1 MWTEFLISNLKLHI
15 DVSITKRN
23 YLWQITLLT
32 VLIGGIGGWAYYS
45 VFPHHYFGGYPLIP
59 IFFLTFGVFMINMVE
74 SCRHRMPGRM
84 LQIYLLMRVMRMLAS
99 IIVMLVYCVAVREEA
114 KEFLLTFIV
123 NYLIYLIY
131 DSWFF
136 FTFEANRKLKR
147 KREKKMKRLR
157 NILTGALLVLGA
169 LSPAVVQA
177 DSIPV
182 TQDGLVAELDSMAQ
196 RDDVT
201 PAEQEKNTVDVKE
214 IVFGHIGDSYEWH
227 ITAFGETQ
235 VIIPL
240 PVILYSSTT
249 GWHAFLSSRLEENGG
264 SYEGFSIAPEG
275 SKYEGKLV
283 EYDDAG
289 NEVRPWD
296 ISITKVTLALLINSV
311 LLLVIIL
318 SVAQWYRKHPQGSA
332 APGGFIGF
340 MEMFIM
346 MVNDDIIKSCV
357 GPKYRKFAPYLL
369 TAFFFIFINNLMGL
383 IPIFPGGANVTG
395 NIAITM
401 VLAVCTFLAVNIFG
415 TKAYWKDIFWPDVP
429 WWLKVPVPM
438 MPFIEFFGIF
448 TKPFAL
454 MIRLFA
460 NMLAG
465 HMAMLVLT
473 CLIFISASMG
483 PALNGT
489 LTVASVLFNIF
500 MNALEL
506 LVAFIQAYVFTMLSA
521 VFIGLAQEEHKEKAE
536 EKVMK

>member
-1 MWTEFLISNLKLHI
+1 
-15 DVSITKRN
+15 
-23 YLWQITLLT
+23 
-32 VLIGGIGGWAYYS
+32 
-45 VFPHHYFGGYPLIP
+45 
-59 IFFLTFGVFMINMVE
+59 
-74 SCRHRMPGRM
+74 MP
-84 LQIYLLMRVMRMLAS
+84 A
-99 IIVMLVYCVAVREEA
+99 AVH
-114 KEFLLTFIV
+114 
-123 NYLIYLIY
+123 
-131 DSWFF
+131 
-136 FTFEANRKLKR
+136 
-147 KREKKMKRLR
+147 
-157 NILTGALLVLGA
+157 
-169 LSPAVVQA
+169 A

-182 TQDGLVAELDSMAQ
+182 SRGGLEASIDSIA
-196 RDDVT
+196 RHGET
-201 PAEQEKNTVDVKE
+201 TSAEQEENTVDVKE

-227 ITAFGETQ
+227 ITDFGETK

-240 PVILYSSTT
+240 PVIVYSHTT
-249 GWHAFLSSRLEENGG
+249 GWHVFLSSRLEENGG
-264 SYEGFSIAPEG
+264 SYEGLSIAPEG

-283 EYDDAG
+283 EYDAAG

-311 LLLVIIL
+311 LLLVIVL
-318 SVAQWYRKHPQGSA
+318 SVARWYRKHPQGSA

-383 IPIFPGGANVTG
+383 IPVFPGGANVTG

-415 TKAYWKDIFWPDVP
+415 TRTYWKDIFWPDVP

-521 VFIGLAQEEHKEKAE
+521 VFIGLAQEEHKEEAAK
-536 EKVMK
+536 